1 MGDRLVIIVDK
12 TRGGNSD
19 GRLIQRL
26 TMLYFVNKDDNAPC
40 VGSLK
45 KSKNLVENKTE
56 YNGGGVAPQKG
67 VDTHQGTHL
76 NASNS

>member
-1 MGDRLVIIVDK
+1 M
-12 TRGGNSD
+12 S
-19 GRLIQRL
+19 Q
-26 TMLYFVNKDDNAPC
+26 FVNIDDNA
-40 VGSLK
+40 SLWGTLK
-45 KSKNLVENKTE
+45 ESKNLVENKTE